1 LIGNF
6 MTNAITQDVP
16 AVTVVDALADIAQ
29 ENFEVEDINDL
40 NMFAPMSISL
50 CSSSSTSSCSSC
62 CS

>member
-1 LIGNF
+1 MNNEIKDA
-6 MTNAITQDVP
+6 TIADTK
-16 AVTVVDALADIAQ
+16 VDIAADIAQ

-40 NMFAPMSISL
+40 NLYAPLSVSL